1 MRRVH
6 HGLVAWQQAM
16 LLVKRVYELTA
27 RFPADERLGLVAQ
40 MRRAAVSIP
49 SNIAE
54 GAARQSNREFA
65 QFLIVA
71 RASLSELDTQ
81 FRIAQDLDF
90 CPPRAEMEMQIDRLF
105 SLLGG
110 LLKTQREPEKT

>member
-49 SNIAE
+49 GNIAE

-71 RASLSELDTQ
+71 RV
-81 FRIAQDLDF
+81 
-90 CPPRAEMEMQIDRLF
+90 

-110 LLKTQREPEKT
+110 LLKTKREPAKT

>member
-1 MRRVH
+1 
-6 HGLVAWQQAM
+6 LVAWQQAM
-16 LLVKRVYELTA
+16 LLVKQVYELTA
-27 RFPADERLGLVAQ
+27 TFPADERFGLVAQ

-54 GAARQSNREFA
+54 GAARQTNRELA

-71 RASLSELDTQ
+71 RGSLSELDTQ

-90 CPPRAEMEMQIDRLF
+90 SQPQSALEMQIDRLF

-110 LLKTQREPEKT
+110 LLKTQRDPAKK

>member
-1 MRRVH
+1 
-6 HGLVAWQQAM
+6 M
-16 LLVKRVYELTA
+16 LLVRQVYELTA
-27 RFPADERLGLVAQ
+27 GFPADERFGLVAQ

-54 GAARQSNREFA
+54 GAARQSKREFA

-71 RASLSELDTQ
+71 RGSLSELDTQ
-81 FRIAQDLDF
+81 FRIAQDLGF
-90 CPPRAEMEMQIDRLF
+90 CPPQGELEMQIDRLF

-110 LLKTQREPEKT
+110 LLKSQRESEKT

>member
-1 MRRVH
+1 VKRVH
-6 HGLVAWQQAM
+6 HELVAWQQAM
-16 LLVKRVYELTA
+16 LLVRQMYDLTA
-27 RFPADERLGLVAQ
+27 GFPADERFGLVAQ

-54 GAARQSNREFA
+54 GAARQSKREFA

-71 RASLSELDTQ
+71 RGSLSEL
-81 FRIAQDLDF
+81 
-90 CPPRAEMEMQIDRLF
+90 EMQIDRLF

-110 LLKTQREPEKT
+110 LLKSQRESEKT